1 MSKINKSKLQKS
13 RILII
18 DDEQVN
24 LAILEELFDLNGFTK
39 IDVTDDPVKSI
50 ELYENNDYDL
60 VLLDINMPVMNG
72 FDVMD
77 KYDEINKSN
86 SPPVLVLTALHD
98 EKTRMRALT
107 GGANDFVTKPFQTD
121 EIISRVYNLLE
132 LHCAKTSLIQLNKEL
147 EQRVEQRTAD
157 FITSQKEALRSLGAA
172 AEYRDMD
179 TASHTIRVGWYSRIL
194 GEKIGIAGN
203 ELDILFQAS
212 PMHDIGKVGIPDSI
226 LLKQGKLSPEEWA
239 TMQSHSEIGA
249 RILEN
254 HTSPLML
261 AAKEI
266 ALCHHEK
273 WDGSGYPNNL
283 QGNDIPIN
291 ARLVIIA
298 DIFDALTI
306 ERPYKKAWPIDKAV
320 DYIKS
325 ESGNFFEPELIKIF
339 NDVLPEFLKIRE
351 KFKD

>member
-1 MSKINKSKLQKS
+1 MTQINKSKLQNS

-18 DDEQVN
+18 DDELVN
-24 LAILEELFDLNGFTK
+24 LAVLEELFDLNGFTN
-39 IDVTDDPVKSI
+39 VEATDDPVNSI
-50 ELYENNDYDL
+50 ELYKKNDYDL

-86 SPPVLVLTALHD
+86 PPPVLVITALHD
-98 EKTRMRALT
+98 EQTRMRALT
-107 GGANDFVTKPFQTD
+107 GGANDFITKPFRPD
-121 EIISRVYNLLE
+121 EIVSRVYNLLE
-132 LHCAKTSLIQLNKEL
+132 LHCAKSSLLILNKEL
-147 EQRVEQRTAD
+147 EQRVEQRTVD
-157 FITSQKEALRSLGAA
+157 FIKSQKEALRSLGAA

-194 GEKIGIAGN
+194 GEKIGISGN
-203 ELDILFQAS
+203 ELDILFQAA

-226 LLKQGKLSPEEWA
+226 LLKQGQLTDDEWSV
-239 TMQSHSEIGA
+239 MQSHSEIGS

-266 ALCHHEK
+266 ALSHHEK
-273 WDGSGYPNNL
+273 WDGSGYPHNL
-283 QGNDIPIN
+283 KGNDIPVN

-306 ERPYKKAWPIDKAV
+306 ERPYKKAWAIDKAV

-325 ESGNFFEPELIKIF
+325 EAGTFFEPELIKVF
-339 NDVLPEFLKIRE
+339 SDVLPEFLTIRE